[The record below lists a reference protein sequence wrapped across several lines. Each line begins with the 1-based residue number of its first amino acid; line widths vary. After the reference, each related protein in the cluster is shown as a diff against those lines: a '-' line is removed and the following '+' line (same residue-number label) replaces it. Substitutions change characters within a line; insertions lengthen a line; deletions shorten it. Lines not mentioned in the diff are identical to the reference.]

1 MRLIIKC
8 SPLSNLL
15 EPIRV
20 QSLIDSKPKY
30 TIRIVL
36 IVSRIQTVT
45 ISHNYANEY
54 VNLPLNQIN
63 RTRNYSE

>member
-45 ISHNYANEY
+45 ISRNYANEY